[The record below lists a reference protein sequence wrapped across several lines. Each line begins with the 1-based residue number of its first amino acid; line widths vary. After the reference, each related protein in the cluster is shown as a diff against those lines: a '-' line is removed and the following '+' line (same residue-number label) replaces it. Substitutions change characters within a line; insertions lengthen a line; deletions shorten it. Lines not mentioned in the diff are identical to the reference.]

1 VHRILVVEDDPD
13 IRDALGELLV
23 DEGYDVVAARCG
35 DEGLRRLHDERFDVV
50 VSDYSLPGRTGTAM
64 LRAAAEDGC
73 LGSPAILMSA
83 HPRPVVD
90 KGVRL
95 LRKPL
100 DLDELLREISQAV
113 DPPTWQRM
121 P

>member
-1 VHRILVVEDDPD
+1 MHRILVVEDDPD

-23 DEGYDVVAARCG
+23 DEGYDVVAAGCG

-64 LRAAAEDGC
+64 IRAAAEEGC
-73 LGSPAILMSA
+73 LASPVILMSA
-83 HPRPVVD
+83 HPKPVVD
-90 KGVRL
+90 RGVKL

-100 DLDELLREISQAV
+100 DLDELLREISAALG
-113 DPPTWQRM
+113 PPAWR
-121 P
+121 